1 MSRKKLSI
9 SYRWT
14 LLLGAMIVTL
24 LLIGILVNHL
34 FFYDYY
40 LNHEKEDILSFAKSL
55 DRVYDQPQVAQE
67 LINQVTFKK
76 QISVTT
82 VTNSLEEDFSFNL
95 LESHLMKGRMGGGRM
110 MIDYPENTEELLRT
124 EGHLFFTFSDGK
136 YRQAMIALLYQ
147 LTNGEVLLVSMPFEV
162 VNRSAEIAIEF
173 NTIIAIILV
182 LIGMVFV
189 YFMAKSMTNPII
201 KLSQMTKKMAQLD
214 FSEKF
219 QDKSPGEIGDLGM
232 HINIMSDQLEKTL
245 SSLKES
251 NDQLIVDLQEKDKI
265 VQMRKAFIGNVSHEL
280 KTPIA
285 LILSYVEGLKD
296 NHQLTEAEK
305 IHYLNVLIKES
316 HHMDQLVK
324 DLLNLTE
331 LEYDASQLRRFTFD
345 FSALIDEV
353 LDRYLLWI
361 KEKKLNIVLNK
372 ADILMVSGDQSRM
385 DQCLVNLIINALD
398 HVDEEGVLE
407 IKAYIE
413 NDRLICGIYNSGSF
427 IDPNH
432 ESDLFHRFYKGD
444 LKDHKKLGGSGI
456 GLSIVAAV
464 VEKHQGQ
471 YGANNKEDGVEF
483 WFEIPIH

>member
-1 MSRKKLSI
+1 MSI
-9 SYRWT
+9 SYQWT
-14 LLLGAMIVTL
+14 LLLGGMIFSL

-40 LNHEKEDILSFAKSL
+40 LNHEKEDILSFAQSL
-55 DRVYDQPQVAQE
+55 DAVYDQPQLAQE
-67 LINQVTFKK
+67 LVDQVTFKK
-76 QISVTT
+76 QISVTI

-110 MIDYPENTEELLRT
+110 MIDYPENTEEVLRT

-147 LTNGEVLLVSMPFEV
+147 LSNGEVLLVSMPFEV
-162 VNRSAEIAIEF
+162 VNRSADIAIEF

-182 LIGMVFV
+182 LIGMIFV
-189 YFMAKSMTNPII
+189 YFMAKSMTKPII

-245 SSLKES
+245 SSLKKS
-251 NDQLIVDLQEKDKI
+251 NEQLIVDLQEKDKI

-305 IHYLNVLIKES
+305 IQYLDVLTKES
-316 HHMDQLVK
+316 YHMDHLVK
-324 DLLNLTE
+324 DLINLTE
-331 LEYDASQLRRFTFD
+331 LEYDATSLQVESMD
-345 FSALIDEV
+345 FSALVDEI

-361 KEKKLNIVLNK
+361 KEKKLTIVLK
-372 ADILMVSGDQSRM
+372 KDDILMIRADKRRM

-398 HVDEEGVLE
+398 HVKEDGVLE
-407 IKAYIE
+407 MKASIQ
-413 NDRLICGIYNSGSF
+413 NNMLICRIFNSGSR
-427 IDPNH
+427 IDEGH

-444 LKDHKKLGGSGI
+444 IKHEKKLGGSGI

-464 VEKHQGQ
+464 VEKHQGR
-471 YGANNKEDGVEF
+471 YGAYNRDVGVEF
-483 WFEIPIH
+483 WFEVPIS